1 MNNQLVSDAD
11 IEKAL
16 DYLRDT
22 AVSAAESK
30 AARVYLEE
38 YRKCLKAMIMQE
50 HNQLPVSAQEREAY
64 ADQRYLDHLN
74 GLREAVKQ
82 DEQNK
87 FLRHAADAKIEAWR
101 PMNAN
106 YRSMKI

>member
-1 MNNQLVSDAD
+1 MKNISWKNFKKNFWSYLPAILILGFGIALINTVLKIQDQMNNQLVSDAD

-50 HNQLPVSAQEREAY
+50 HNQLPVSA
-64 ADQRYLDHLN
+64 HC
-74 GLREAVKQ
+74 
-82 DEQNK
+82 
-87 FLRHAADAKIEAWR
+87 
-101 PMNAN
+101 
-106 YRSMKI
+106 